1 MDTEIELEWQI
12 IIIDTVVFEIY
23 PICFD
28 FSTLFFFY
36 NLSHAENIVW
46 VIKGKITVQEI
57 QGKLTIHVVRVCE
70 GSSYRE
76 STVIR
81 YGTSHQNRQRKTF

>member
-1 MDTEIELEWQI
+1 MDTEIEQEWQI
-12 IIIDTVVFEIY
+12 IDKVFFWNISSVLTSVH
-23 PICFD
+23 C
-28 FSTLFFFY
+28 FFFY

-46 VIKGKITVQEI
+46 IIKGKITVKEI
-57 QGKLTIHVVRVCE
+57 QGKLTIHEVRVSE

>member
-1 MDTEIELEWQI
+1 MDTEIELESQI

-23 PICFD
+23 PMFWLQY
-28 FSTLFFFY
+28 TVFFY

-57 QGKLTIHVVRVCE
+57 QGKLTIHVVRVSE

>member
-1 MDTEIELEWQI
+1 MDIEIEQEWQI
-12 IIIDTVVFEIY
+12 IDKVFFLKYIQ
-23 PICFD
+23 CFD

-46 VIKGKITVQEI
+46 IIKGKITVKEI
-57 QGKLTIHVVRVCE
+57 QGKLTIHEVRVSE
-70 GSSYRE
+70 GSSYQE

>member
-12 IIIDTVVFEIY
+12 IDTVVFEIKSNVLTSVH
-23 PICFD
+23 C
-28 FSTLFFFY
+28 FFFY

-46 VIKGKITVQEI
+46 VIKGKITVKEI
-57 QGKLTIHVVRVCE
+57 QGKLTIHVVWVSE

-76 STVIR
+76 SIVIR
-81 YGTSHQNRQRKTF
+81 YGTSHQNRQRNTF

>member
-23 PICFD
+23 PMFWLQY
-28 FSTLFFFY
+28 TVFFY

-57 QGKLTIHVVRVCE
+57 QGKLTIHVVRVCDQVWPS
-70 GSSYRE
+70 GQYVRFKVQFSWFRDPL
-76 STVIR
+76 
-81 YGTSHQNRQRKTF
+81 